1 MIAYLKGKLAHKD
14 RTHVIIDVQGVGYE
28 VKISLQTYD
37 ALANGS
43 ELCHLFTH
51 LQIKEDSHTLV
62 GFHSMDEKYLFLDLI
77 SVSGIGLSTALVM
90 LSSFSSGEI
99 RSAIMNENIGLIQSI
114 KGIGSKTAQRVIL
127 ELKDKC
133 KKDTLFVDAGAASHD
148 KSFGVKHEALAAL
161 VTLGLPRIAAEKSLD
176 QLLKANPE
184 ASIEQLIKLALR

>member
-1 MIAYLKGKLAHKD
+1 MIAYLNGKLAHKD
-14 RTHVIIDVQGVGYE
+14 RTHVIIDVNGIGYE

-37 ALANGS
+37 ALSNSGES
-43 ELCHLFTH
+43 CKLFTH

-62 GFHSMDEKYLFLDLI
+62 GFFEFDEKLLFLDLT

-90 LSSFSSGEI
+90 LSSFSSSEI
-99 RSAIMNENIGLIQSI
+99 RAAIVNENLALIQSI

-133 KKDTLFVDAGAASHD
+133 KKDSLFVDASASGAD
-148 KSFGVKHEALAAL
+148 QSFNTKKEALAAL
-161 VTLGLPRIAAEKSLD
+161 ITLGIPRIAAEKSLD
-176 QLLKANPE
+176 QILKTNPS

>member
-37 ALANGS
+37 ALQDGHES
-43 ELCHLFTH
+43 CQLFTH

-62 GFHSMDEKYLFLDLI
+62 GFHTMDEKYLFLDLI
-77 SVSGIGLSTALVM
+77 SVSGVGLSTALVM

-133 KKDTLFVDAGAASHD
+133 KKDTLFVEAGAASHD
-148 KSFGVKHEALAAL
+148 LSFGVKQEALAAL
-161 VTLGLPRIAAEKSLD
+161 VMLGLPRVAAEKNVD
-176 QLLKANPE
+176 QLMKSNPDV
-184 ASIEQLIKLALR
+184 SVEQLIKLALR

>member
-1 MIAYLKGKLAHKD
+1 
-14 RTHVIIDVQGVGYE
+14 VQGVGYE

-37 ALANGS
+37 ALADGS

-99 RSAIMNENIGLIQSI
+99 RSAIMNENTGLIQSI

-133 KKDTLFVDAGAASHD
+133 KKDILFVDAGAASHD

>member
-37 ALANGS
+37 ALADGS

-133 KKDTLFVDAGAASHD
+133 KKDILFVDAGAAAHD

-176 QLLKANPE
+176 QLLKANPD

>member
-14 RTHVIIDVQGVGYE
+14 RAHVIIDVNGVGYE
-28 VKISLQTYD
+28 VKISLQTYE
-37 ALANGS
+37 ALAGTD
-43 ELCHLFTH
+43 ELCQLFTH

-62 GFHSMDEKYLFLDLI
+62 GFYTFDEKLLFLDLI

-90 LSSFSSGEI
+90 LSSFSSSEI
-99 RSAIMNENIGLIQSI
+99 RAAIMNENLALIQSI

-133 KKDTLFVDAGAASHD
+133 KKDSLFVDAGVAGSD
-148 KSFGVKHEALAAL
+148 QSFNVKKEALAAL
-161 VTLGLPRIAAEKSLD
+161 TTLGIPRLAAEKSLD
-176 QLLKANPE
+176 QILKSNPN